1 MTGEGTVDT
10 AVKAM
15 KIGALDYIVKPFKA
29 ATLLPILDRA
39 IESRQLRLQ
48 NARLEAALRERVE
61 ELGWLNTVLDAARRG
76 RARQP
81 RKSTFLSSMSHEL
94 HTAQQ
99 HSRLCANP
107 RQRQVS
113 QRRSRAPALCRQH
126 RPGRAPFA
134 VVGQ

>member
-76 RARQP
+76 RR
-81 RKSTFLSSMSHEL
+81 
-94 HTAQQ
+94 
-99 HSRLCANP
+99 ANRENP
-107 RQRQVS
+107 PS
-113 QRRSRAPALCRQH
+113 CPA
-126 RPGRAPFA
+126 
-134 VVGQ
+134 